1 MPPVQIVIL
10 AKSVKHQNHCVAGKC
25 IIHKK
30 WCRPVSTVTG
40 GELNNEQVMVQNIHG
55 TYRVKPLQKV
65 EMSFLNHVPLLQQP
79 ENHLIDGNVWQQKYK
94 INLNEIDQ
102 YLDWPDDIW
111 GLGNRVDYSLIES
124 NYIHIQQSLY
134 LVQAQNISLYYDGER
149 KRRASFKYNGID
161 YDLPV
166 TDPEFYN
173 IVNED
178 KDFKGI
184 LCISLGEEYHG
195 YCYKIVATIF

>member
-1 MPPVQIVIL
+1 
-10 AKSVKHQNHCVAGKC
+10 
-25 IIHKK
+25 
-30 WCRPVSTVTG
+30 
-40 GELNNEQVMVQNIHG
+40 
-55 TYRVKPLQKV
+55 
-65 EMSFLNHVPLLQQP
+65 
-79 ENHLIDGNVWQQKYK
+79 
-94 INLNEIDQ
+94 
-102 YLDWPDDIW
+102 
-111 GLGNRVDYSLIES
+111 LIES

>member
-25 IIHKK
+25 IINKK
-30 WCRPVSTVTG
+30 WYRPVSTVTG

-55 TYRVKPLQKV
+55 AYRVKPLQKV

-79 ENHLIDGNVWQQKYK
+79 ENHLIDGNIWQQKYK
-94 INLNEIDQ
+94 IHLNEIDQ
-102 YLDWPDDIW
+102 YLDRPDDIW

-124 NYIHIQQSLY
+124 NYIHIHQSLY

-149 KRRASFKYNGID
+149 KRRASFQYNGID